1 MADYYVDENGVA
13 RPDQPSK
20 KDDNHKE
27 DKSSFGD
34 SFSESLRWQKKFYCP
49 KNG

>member
-20 KDDNHKE
+20 KDGGF
-27 DKSSFGD
+27 SSLTR
-34 SFSESLRWQKKFYCP
+34 LRFVV
-49 KNG
+49 